1 MTWRDFLSNLSF
13 DCLSLSCWAVLAFL
27 YFIKILTLINEQDKT
42 LTQQQTELSGQSCSV
57 HSLHSVHLNAEDVCQ
72 AGPGGVRQPV
82 GGAMVTDRGVQVQVV
97 LQIGAEVGAV
107 RGGAVVSPP
116 DRN

>member
-1 MTWRDFLSNLSF
+1 MTWRDFLSNLIF
-13 DCLSLSCWAVLAFL
+13 DCLSLLSAGLFL

-42 LTQQQTELSGQSCSV
+42 LTQQQTEQSGQTCSV
-57 HSLHSVHLNAEDVCQ
+57 HSVHSVHLNAEDVCQ

-82 GGAMVTDRGVQVQVV
+82 GGALVTGRRVQVLV
-97 LQIGAEVGAV
+97 LEIGAEVGAV
-107 RGGAVVSPP
+107 RGGAVVSPS